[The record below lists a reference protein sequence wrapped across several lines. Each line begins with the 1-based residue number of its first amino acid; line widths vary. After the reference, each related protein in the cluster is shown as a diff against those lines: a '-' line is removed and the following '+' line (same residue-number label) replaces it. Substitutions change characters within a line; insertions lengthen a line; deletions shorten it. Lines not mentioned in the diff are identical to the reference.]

1 MKILAPLRSARHVDR
16 LAEVLPGWLNVALI
30 GGTLA
35 TTLWLERRR
44 PLRPLTERQA
54 NHEIRNL
61 AMAILSA
68 VAIRMMAKPATDL
81 LTLMVHQRRWGLI
94 KAVELPPA
102 VELSA
107 SIVLL
112 DYTLYVWHVLTHKL
126 PFLWRFHRVHHADV
140 DLTAS
145 TALRFHFAEMVLSVP
160 WRIAQVLVIG
170 AGPLSF
176 SVWQTATLMA
186 ILFHHSNI
194 ELPLSVERWLCRLV
208 MTPRMHGI
216 HHSTIEEETNSN
228 WSTIFAWPDYA
239 HGTYRLNIP
248 QHALTIGVPEYRDA
262 KELGLGR
269 IVTMPF
275 GQQGAWWKMPHG
287 GKPERR
293 ELLGFPLPPSTLA
306 R

>member
-1 MKILAPLRSARHVDR
+1 M
-16 LAEVLPGWLNVALI
+16 AEVLPGWLNAVLI

-35 TTLWLERRR
+35 TTLWLERQR
-44 PLRPLTERQA
+44 PLRPRTEREA
-54 NHEIRNL
+54 NHEIRNF

-68 VAIRMMAKPATDL
+68 AAIHITAKPATDL
-81 LTLMVHQRRWGLI
+81 LTRLVHKRRWGLL

-102 VELSA
+102 VELA
-107 SIVLL
+107 TSIVLL
-112 DYTLYVWHVLTHKL
+112 DYTLYIWHVLTHKL
-126 PFLWRFHRVHHADV
+126 PFLWRFHRVHHTDL

-160 WRIAQVLVIG
+160 WRIAQVLIVG
-170 AGPLSF
+170 AAPLSL
-176 SVWQTATLMA
+176 SAWQTATLMA

-216 HHSTIEEETNSN
+216 HHSTIEEETHSN

-239 HGTYRLNIP
+239 HGTYRINIP
-248 QHALTIGVPEYRDA
+248 QHDLTIGVPEYRDA
-262 KELGLGR
+262 NELAFAE

-275 GQQGAWWKMPHG
+275 GQQRACWKTLHG
-287 GKPERR
+287 GKPERT
-293 ELLGFPLPPSTLA
+293 ELPELPPSTLA